1 MQSSQSSQS
10 SNDITLVVAGCNEL
24 FKGLRESGRFK
35 HVAEAESIKDLKNVM
50 SLLPLPPLDPFEHVV
65 VLLSSDLPEDLGPEN
80 SGAAL
85 VKSFASNA
93 LRVIIVAQNP
103 NAYELISKTNLSTD
117 FVGLVHSNISVNIAI
132 GAISGLPN
140 LIKISPLSESWAQT
154 IITPDTTLDFNN
166 SSEPTPSFSSVP
178 ANSTDWVSITPAT
191 PEEYQPPNATAFDN
205 NTNSWAPPTN
215 TPVFQDP
222 NATAFDNNTN
232 SWAPPTNTPVFQDPN
247 ATAFDNNNNSWA
259 PTTNVTPTA
268 AFNTATRNGTV
279 ITITAPKGGTGKST
293 LAVNLAAFAALKLRE
308 VGKTVCIVDTNMQ
321 NADVGRLLDVYKHPN
336 KGMLTLASNKG
347 KLTPDLIQS
356 SMTESREAPLYV
368 LLGPD
373 DAAMSNPSY
382 GMNGA
387 LYTEAI
393 QNLRSMFDYIILDT
407 SVLDFNHDM
416 FTNFV
421 IPESDFI
428 AIVVTPDTKTIYT
441 ANQAME
447 KLSTGNISR
456 YQTAT
461 IPKNIGYILNQA
473 EEDIGLDK
481 DKIIGELSRFLFLG
495 DIPLTKTVKIAGN
508 NYELYATTRYQ
519 EVKEWLCTILLAITH
534 EEVFKVIID
543 TTPTSKFKRFFP
555 SRSKKSR

>member
-178 ANSTDWVSITPAT
+178 ANSTGWVSVDAAT
-191 PEEYQPPNATAFDN
+191 PEEYQPPTGGHLDN

-222 NATAFDNNTN
+222 NATAFDNNT
-232 SWAPPTNTPVFQDPN
+232 
-247 ATAFDNNNNSWA
+247 NSWA

-336 KGMLTLASNKG
+336 KGMLALASNKG

-368 LLGPD
+368 LLGPE

-428 AIVVTPDTKTIYT
+428 AIVVTPDTKTIHT

-481 DKIIGELSRFLFLG
+481 DKIIGELSRFQFLG

-508 NYELYATTRYQ
+508 NYELYATTRYE
-519 EVKEWLCTILLAITH
+519 EVKKWLCTILLEITH
-534 EEVFKVIID
+534 EEVFQVITD